1 MILKSKDK
9 IVRKLA
15 LRVLAE
21 ALARLGAYPWQVA
34 IISDGAAQ
42 ADIEALMAPL
52 GEDRVRFLEQRG
64 TDELPVPLNAAD
76 LYVNPAVRE
85 AHGVALHKPQAAGV
99 PVVAGDAGGIAVII
113 RHGITGVQSPE
124 GNLAALADAIV
135 GLLADPA
142 RRGAMGT
149 AAQTKFAN
157 EHSLE
162 AASDARNYIVTAAQ
176 WQRAA

>member
-1 MILKSKDK
+1 MMLKRKDK
-9 IVRKLA
+9 SVRKL
-15 LRVLAE
+15 VYHMLAE
-21 ALARLGAYPWQVA
+21 ALARLDAYPWQLA

-42 ADIEALMAPL
+42 VDIGALMAPL
-52 GEDRVRFLEQRG
+52 GEDRVRFLEQRD

-76 LYVNPAVRE
+76 LYVRPAIGE
-85 AHGVALHKPQAAGV
+85 THGMALHKPQAAGV
-99 PVVAGDAGGIAVII
+99 PVVAGIAQII

-124 GNLAALADAIV
+124 GNVAALGDAIV

-157 EHSLE
+157 KHSLE